1 MRKEYTKK
9 RKNQHISLA
18 ERIKIEVGLATNQS
32 IRSIAKQLKRSVS
45 SISVE
50 IKKGKYNGKYQALI
64 ADKRAIASALVIL
77 KLIRLYQHAAESL
90 VWRCLLIEKLDII
103 GWLK

>member
-1 MRKEYTKK
+1 MREEYTKK
-9 RKNQHISLA
+9 RKNQHIKLS

-32 IRSIAKQLKRSVS
+32 IRSIAKQLRRSVS
-45 SISVE
+45 SI
-50 IKKGKYNGKYQALI
+50 
-64 ADKRAIASALVIL
+64 
-77 KLIRLYQHAAESL
+77 YQHAAESL